1 MLFLLLVSLLSSD
14 LDRHHVL
21 WFQSSWSDPQ
31 GRHSLCLWFMDA
43 EHFRRVQKGLLTP
56 DSSVTDTSVVWVCAK
71 HSSHKQLFPE
81 TPTPYTWGRAV
92 SIPLCYMNSKRK
104 ATESQTVC
112 LPQVPSHSPAL
123 SFIHSGDY
131 AWSLNLKVS
140 QNSKFRIQE
149 KDYT

>member
-21 WFQSSWSDPQ
+21 WLQSSWSDPQ
-31 GRHSLCLWFMDA
+31 GRHRLCLWFIDA

-56 DSSVTDTSVVWVCAK
+56 DSSVTDTSVVWVYAK
-71 HSSHKQLFPE
+71 HSSHNLLFLE

-92 SIPLCYMNSKRK
+92 SIPLWYVNSKRK
-104 ATESQTVC
+104 AIESQTGC
-112 LPQVPSHSPAL
+112 LPLVLSHSPAL
-123 SFIHSGDY
+123 SFIYNGDY
-131 AWSLNLKVS
+131 AWSLNLKVN
-140 QNSKFRIQE
+140 QNSKLRIQA